1 MDTSFF
7 QYPFPQIFSQ
17 SSFTSQE
24 EHPLSHNMLG
34 FNNQTLP
41 FNENDSEEM
50 LLFGVI
56 SEADR
61 FREEEVCSKESEESQ
76 HKTAYRGVR
85 RRPWGKY
92 AAEIR
97 DSTRNGVRVWLGTF
111 DILAAA
117 LAYDQAAFAMRGSM
131 AVLNFPAEMV
141 YESLLEMNYGF
152 EEGGSPVLALKKRH
166 SMKRKGVSRKM
177 KMMKKKEKE
186 NELRRESG
194 LD

>member
-1 MDTSFF
+1 
-7 QYPFPQIFSQ
+7 
-17 SSFTSQE
+17 
-24 EHPLSHNMLG
+24 
-34 FNNQTLP
+34 
-41 FNENDSEEM
+41 
-50 LLFGVI
+50 
-56 SEADR
+56 
-61 FREEEVCSKESEESQ
+61 
-76 HKTAYRGVR
+76 
-85 RRPWGKY
+85 
-92 AAEIR
+92 
-97 DSTRNGVRVWLGTF
+97 
-111 DILAAA
+111 
-117 LAYDQAAFAMRGSM
+117 MRGSM